1 MSRVFTWSPNPDA
14 VKGGVPRSFYA
25 AAVGQTLSQWGARL
39 GLLWLGFLAI
49 LAVFGPLMAS
59 SHPYWV
65 KLSPAA
71 LEVVGSVGR
80 LPGPVGVGFSPL
92 WRSLTVVDVALLA
105 GTLVG
110 LGAWGVG
117 WAMGVRRLGR
127 WVFVAVLLSTTAGAV
142 VGYLKGR
149 PAVVVYERF
158 RELEAAGVVE
168 MIVRA
173 PIPHSPSDRNR
184 DSVGARQMPPTW
196 ALSPERA
203 AARPANAPYFLLG
216 SDREGS
222 DVASRLIHASRTAL
236 AIGFVATGIATVI
249 GVIIGGLMG
258 YFAGWL
264 DILGMRLIEMI
275 EAVPRLMLLLAVAA
289 IFNADI
295 LLMMVLIGLTGWMG
309 NARFIRAE
317 FLRLRKQDFVQA
329 AEALGLP
336 LHSILFKHLLPNGI
350 APVLVSVSFGV
361 AGAILIE
368 STLAFLGIG
377 RADQPSWGQLLN
389 QAREGGEFQWWIAV
403 FPGGMIFLTVFAY
416 QLIGEALRDA
426 LDPKL
431 KKRE

>member
-1 MSRVFTWSPNPDA
+1 MTWTPNPDA
-14 VKGGVPRSFYA
+14 VREAPPRSFYA
-25 AAVGQTLSQWGARL
+25 VAVRQTLSQWGARL
-39 GLLWLGFLAI
+39 GLVWLTFLAV
-49 LAVFGPLMAS
+49 LAVFGPLIAT

-65 KLSPAA
+65 RLSPAA
-71 LEVVGSVGR
+71 VEVAGAAGR

-92 WRSLTVVDVALLA
+92 WRALSAVDVALLA
-105 GTLVG
+105 GAFGGPLAWAAVAAAG
-110 LGAWGVG
+110 LRRRAG
-117 WAMGVRRLGR
+117 W
-127 WVFVAVLLSTTAGAV
+127 VALATALAVVAGGV
-142 VGYLKGR
+142 VGYLKGQ

-168 MIVRA
+168 SIVRA
-173 PIPHSPSDRNR
+173 PIPYSPSDRNR
-184 DSVGARQMPPTW
+184 DSVRARQQPPTW
-196 ALSPERA
+196 ALSPARA
-203 AARPANAPYFLLG
+203 AERPANAPYFLLG

-222 DVASRLIHASRTAL
+222 CVASRLIHASRTAL

-295 LLMMVLIGLTGWMG
+295 FLMMVLIGLTGWMG

-377 RADQPSWGQLLN
+377 RPDQPSWGQLLN

-403 FPGGMIFLTVFAY
+403 FPGGMIFFTVFAY

>member
-1 MSRVFTWSPNPDA
+1 MTRVFTWSPNPDA
-14 VKGGVPRSFYA
+14 VNSAAPRSFYA
-25 AAVGQTLSQWGARL
+25 AAVRQTLSQWGARL

-49 LAVFGPLMAS
+49 LAVFGPLIAS

-65 KLSPAA
+65 RLSPAA
-71 LEVVGSVGR
+71 AELAGAGSR

-92 WRSLTVVDVALLA
+92 WRSLTPVDVALLA
-105 GTLVG
+105 GTLTCGVVWLG
-110 LGAWGVG
+110 LWLA
-117 WAMGVRRLGR
+117 GVRRRGR
-127 WVFVAVLLSTTAGAV
+127 LVLLATVVAVIGGAV
-142 VGYLKGR
+142 AGYVKGR
-149 PAVVVYERF
+149 PAVVVYERY
-158 RELEAAGVVE
+158 RELQASGVVE
-168 MIVRA
+168 YVLRA
-173 PIPHSPSDRNR
+173 PIPYSPSDRNR
-184 DSVGARQMPPTW
+184 DTVRARQQPPTW
-196 ALSPERA
+196 ALSPQRA
-203 AARPANAPYFLLG
+203 AERPANAPYFLLG

-264 DILGMRLIEMI
+264 DIVGMRLIEMI

-295 LLMMVLIGLTGWMG
+295 FLMMVLIGLTGWMG

-377 RADQPSWGQLLN
+377 RPDQPSWGQLLN